1 MYFWIRCEWL
11 KIGILGT
18 CTIFVE
24 DHEYI
29 FQKRKPFFW
38 QLRKFRGVEDEGA
51 ASAPVFGQHRTDVCR
66 EVIRL

>member
-1 MYFWIRCEWL
+1 MWMTQN
-11 KIGILGT
+11 ILST

-29 FQKRKPFFW
+29 FEKRKPFFW
-38 QLRKFRGVEDEGA
+38 QLRKFWGVEDEGA
-51 ASAPVFGQHRTDVCR
+51 ASAPVFGQHSADVGR